1 MHKKSLFKVIFT
13 CLLAAV
19 VIYSAHAGLYYTS
32 QLDITYNNHGQQL
45 DLYIPKKEVKQTAI
59 MFIHGG
65 GFNAGIKDDMTFH
78 AKYFARKG
86 YITTSINYRL
96 GTEDI
101 YPAAKNDA
109 LDAIQWMKKQATKYG
124 FDKEK
129 IVVLGYS
136 AGGLLALNAGLDKE
150 SGVAAIISGA
160 GVTDLESLILTT
172 KTPEL
177 KYNIDHYMQN
187 TPIETASPVNLVT
200 KTSPPVLMF
209 HGDLDNIVP
218 FSQSASLAKQLGI
231 KKIPYELIKFRMTGH
246 DLMLESNPHIYEI
259 LQKTGDWLDK
269 IEHNQSLK

>member
-1 MHKKSLFKVIFT
+1 MYKKSLFKVIFA

-32 QLDITYNNHGQQL
+32 KLDITYNNHGQQL

-177 KYNIDHYMQN
+177 KYNIDNYMQN

-231 KKIPYELIKFRMTGH
+231 KKIPYELIKFHMTGH

-269 IEHNQSLK
+269 IEHNQPLK

>member
-32 QLDITYNNHGQQL
+32 QLDITYNEHGQQL